1 MRRYRRFFRKTNLTL
16 ILVFAAILSVPA
28 AQKADCTIRVTLLQL
43 NDVYQFSP
51 VDQGSRGGI
60 ARVMTLKKQIQKESP
75 NTIFL
80 LAGDTIS
87 PSVES
92 LTYKGAQM
100 IDSWNV
106 AGLDYATFGNHEFD
120 FGPDVLTQRIKESH
134 FGWLAANVIDKST
147 GQPFGGAKAYA
158 IREFD
163 GVKVGVFGLVLE
175 ETRIESR
182 PGPNVD
188 FLDPCETAKKV
199 VPQIR
204 EQGAQVIVA
213 LTHLPMSEDKQV
225 ARCANVDVIVGGHE
239 HTLLQSASGGALIF
253 KMTSD
258 ARELGQIDLNISKQT
273 GRVESIDWRVI
284 SVTSETADDPEFS
297 SISQKYSRLLP
308 ELANVIG
315 RTSVPLDA
323 RSAQGRTRETN
334 VGDFVTDA
342 FRKAT
347 GADVALIN
355 GGSIRADSVI
365 SPGKLTMRD
374 LLSLFPYKNKIVKLE
389 VTGATLRAAIE
400 HGVGRTAEDTE
411 PGRFPQ
417 VSGIRF
423 SFDAS
428 RPSGSRLV
436 QITVN
441 GQPLDDARKYTLAT
455 TTFLYVDSGDDYRM
469 LKNSRVLI
477 TPEAGQVDAD
487 ILRRVI
493 GSVRAIAPKVD
504 GRITRLDQTRSAT
517 PECK

>member
-1 MRRYRRFFRKTNLTL
+1 
-16 ILVFAAILSVPA
+16 
-28 AQKADCTIRVTLLQL
+28 
-43 NDVYQFSP
+43 
-51 VDQGSRGGI
+51 
-60 ARVMTLKKQIQKESP
+60 
-75 NTIFL
+75 
-80 LAGDTIS
+80 
-87 PSVES
+87 
-92 LTYKGAQM
+92 
-100 IDSWNV
+100 
-106 AGLDYATFGNHEFD
+106 
-120 FGPDVLTQRIKESH
+120 
-134 FGWLAANVIDKST
+134 
-147 GQPFGGAKAYA
+147 
-158 IREFD
+158 
-163 GVKVGVFGLVLE
+163 
-175 ETRIESR
+175 
-182 PGPNVD
+182 
-188 FLDPCETAKKV
+188 V

-477 TPEAGQVDAD
+477 HPKPGRSTPTFCAV
-487 ILRRVI
+487 
-493 GSVRAIAPKVD
+493 
-504 GRITRLDQTRSAT
+504 
-517 PECK
+517 